1 MAPKASRQK
10 GKGAA
15 SDDDGAL
22 SHLPKGSWEGS
33 WVKEKRIE
41 LLHQGR
47 MLPPADLVGCRRAC
61 SERVPAPQPGE
72 AVVFYDDFPR
82 GFMLPASNFLWQFMD
97 HFHLQPHH
105 IGANVM
111 MTLAAFTALY
121 EAYLGIWPNVKLFRR
136 LIYFKTQ
143 TADSIPVVCGVA
155 SFYACKTVDFPG
167 LKGKESCK
175 KWQRSFFYVKNLKKG
190 ADYINLPPFDANR
203 PGERDSWSAS
213 LPRPTLDMVKI
224 LR

>member
-1 MAPKASRQK
+1 
-10 GKGAA
+10 
-15 SDDDGAL
+15 
-22 SHLPKGSWEGS
+22 
-33 WVKEKRIE
+33 
-41 LLHQGR
+41 
-47 MLPPADLVGCRRAC
+47 
-61 SERVPAPQPGE
+61 VPAPQPGE

-82 GFMLPASNFLWQFMD
+82 GFALPTSNFLRQFMD

-105 IGANVM
+105 IGANAM
-111 MTLAAFTALY
+111 MTLAAFAALC
-121 EAYLGIWPNVKLFRR
+121 EAYLGIWPNVKLFRW

-155 SFYACKTVDFPG
+155 SFYARKSADFPG
-167 LKGKESCK
+167 LKGKESRK

-190 ADYINLPPFDANR
+190 ADYINLPPFDANG

-213 LPRPTLDMVKI
+213 LPRPMPDMVKI